1 MGLQMIR
8 VRERILKE
16 EMSQKQQNEEELKS
30 EAAVYKVK
38 LLEVEKNCEELEVK
52 LKEKEKQCFRHG
64 IPQRLVVKNSATCCI
79 AML

>member
-30 EAAVYKVK
+30 EAAVY
-38 LLEVEKNCEELEVK
+38 
-52 LKEKEKQCFRHG
+52 
-64 IPQRLVVKNSATCCI
+64 NSFAT
-79 AML
+79 AYF